1 MTAPHR
7 RRAVL
12 AVDLGGTSMKGAV
25 VDEDGRTLARRTVL
39 TPSHD
44 VEIALVE
51 LFTELRDLA
60 VTAATIPVGAAVVTP
75 GSVDESR
82 GVVRYASNLGWQ
94 NMPLLDVLASA
105 LSLPVAVGHD
115 VRAAGLAEQRFGAA
129 RGRDDFVLIP
139 IGTGVAAALVT
150 GGGTVNG
157 ATGAAGEFGHI
168 PVIPGGEPCACGQ
181 RGCLEVYVS
190 GAGLARRYAAAGGG
204 DRSSREIVA
213 RLGSDPVADR
223 IWAEAVDVLA
233 QGLNIL
239 TLLLDP
245 GVIVLGGGFSRAGDA
260 LLEPLGERMTSG
272 LAWRDR
278 PEVLTSE
285 LGDEAGRIGAAI
297 LAFGVAGLGTV
308 IDSWS
313 AASVSVPS
321 RSPRRPPAPVP

>member
-1 MTAPHR
+1 MTGARTRH
-7 RRAVL
+7 AVL
-12 AVDLGGTSMKGAV
+12 AVDLGGTAMKGAV
-25 VDEDGRTLARRTVL
+25 VDEGGRTLARRTVA

-44 VEIALVE
+44 VETALVE
-51 LFTELRDLA
+51 LFSELRDLA
-60 VTAATIPVGAAVVTP
+60 LTSAAAPVGAAVVTP

-94 NMPLLDVLASA
+94 NMPLLDMLASA

-129 RGRDDFVLIP
+129 RGREDFVLVP

-150 GGGTVNG
+150 GGGTVIG

-168 PVIPGGEPCACGQ
+168 PVIPDGEPCTCGQ

-204 DRSSREIVA
+204 ERSSHEIVG
-213 RLGSDPVADR
+213 RLGSDPVADS
-223 IWAEAVDVLA
+223 IWADAVDVLA

-260 LLEPLGERMTSG
+260 LLDPLTERMASG
-272 LAWRDR
+272 LAWRER
-278 PEVLTSE
+278 PEVLMSE
-285 LGDEAGRIGAAI
+285 LADGAGRVGAAI
-297 LAFGVAGLGTV
+297 LAFRAAGLGDV
-308 IDSWS
+308 IDTWPG
-313 AASVSVPS
+313 ASV
-321 RSPRRPPAPVP
+321 RA